1 MSLNSPS
8 LILESSWFKLAA
20 WTWTSTSS
28 SLTSGSGISPRRT
41 ALLLLYRSTT
51 NAFMALGHAMG
62 SLSGARLHVALQARV
77 LQPSVPFAP
86 VVDIGNRA
94 VECCGRHVSRHYVL
108 GFPHIATPRGTS
120 GDTAW
125 TSAPALFP
133 NGSRLSCGRLAR
145 RRKSSG
151 RARLACRLDKGG
163 HHPRKSIRLVQIHEV
178 PAILELDIPS
188 MGEFLRQ
195 RAQTGG
201 NGRGVV
207 FTGDHQCRH
216 SQGLETC
223 EAIAIQPCR
232 HNRSIH
238 LPAVD

>member
-28 SLTSGSGISPRRT
+28 SRTSGSGISPRRT

-62 SLSGARLHVALQARV
+62 SLSGARLHVAVQARI

-108 GFPHIATPRGTS
+108 GFPHITTPRGTS
-120 GDTAW
+120 GERAW
-125 TSAPALFP
+125 TSAPALLP
-133 NGSRLSCGRLAR
+133 NASRLSCGR
-145 RRKSSG
+145 
-151 RARLACRLDKGG
+151 RARELGAHVRSHAASGPAPTLRARP
-163 HHPRKSIRLVQIHEV
+163 PRQ
-178 PAILELDIPS
+178 
-188 MGEFLRQ
+188 LRRTIGSDS
-195 RAQTGG
+195 RAPPLG
-201 NGRGVV
+201 
-207 FTGDHQCRH
+207 
-216 SQGLETC
+216 
-223 EAIAIQPCR
+223 
-232 HNRSIH
+232 
-238 LPAVD
+238 